1 HCKKCFIEQLID
13 FDDAMMKCV
22 EDVAAVRASSDCR
35 HEPANTAVSAHRR
48 LADVRLS
55 AGLRRRPLRAARSV
69 PAQPVPSGQ
78 RMRGELH
85 QLGLPV
91 PLSVWFFVGD
101 TCSIDV
107 NECLSAPCANGGS
120 CVNTEGGYSCQCP
133 AGFEAIDCRLNARRG
148 GCYNGGVCS
157 GDFDGK
163 CRCVDGFSGTRCE
176 VPPQS
181 ESVSDPCASNQP
193 CLHGGLCRSFA
204 ATGTF
209 VCDCA
214 SGWLGLRCEQLLNP
228 CTESSCLGRGR
239 CLPTAAGGF
248 NCRCHAGFRGRYCEH
263 LSQPTG
269 LPTVQPEPCNSSR
282 WQSWCLNGGRCFQLV
297 GVELPVCQCRRG
309 FTGSRCQIDVNECEQ
324 FGGACLNGG
333 ECVDEPGGFRCTCK
347 PGFQ

>member
-1 HCKKCFIEQLID
+1 
-13 FDDAMMKCV
+13 
-22 EDVAAVRASSDCR
+22 AARALCG
-35 HEPANTAVSAHRR
+35 TAATTLPTRRCLHRR

-78 RMRGELH
+78 RMRRELH

-91 PLSVWFFVGD
+91 PLSVSGFVGD

-120 CVNTEGGYSCQCP
+120 CVNTEGGYSCRCP
-133 AGFEAIDCRLNARRG
+133 AGFEGRHCELPFCRPIDCRLNG

-204 ATGTF
+204 RHRHIRMRLRVRLVGPSLRAAAEPVHRIIVSWPRPLLADSSWRIQLPLSCGISRPILRAF
-209 VCDCA
+209 YRSRPACRQSSRNPAIPAGAVLVSERRPLWLASNFRCA
-214 SGWLGLRCEQLLNP
+214 SVDAVSP
-228 CTESSCLGRGR
+228 AV
-239 CLPTAAGGF
+239 AA
-248 NCRCHAGFRGRYCEH
+248 E
-263 LSQPTG
+263 
-269 LPTVQPEPCNSSR
+269 
-282 WQSWCLNGGRCFQLV
+282 
-297 GVELPVCQCRRG
+297 
-309 FTGSRCQIDVNECEQ
+309 IDVNECEQ

-347 PGFQ
+347 PGF